1 MTALRFVDTNIFLYA
16 HDSEAGARHE
26 RARQILRELWDESI
40 GCLSPQVLQ
49 EFYVNATRKIPRP
62 LSSPVAR
69 EIMRC
74 YVPWVRAAIDGEMTL
89 RAVEI
94 SEIWQTSFWDG
105 MIVAAAERSGASE
118 LLTEDLQH
126 GQRVA
131 GILIVNPFM
140 D

>member
-16 HDSEAGARHE
+16 HDSEAGDRHE
-26 RARQILRELWDESI
+26 RARQILRELWNEGN

-49 EFYVNATRKIPRP
+49 EFFVNVTRKIPRP
-62 LSSPVAR
+62 LTPSLAR

-74 YVPWVRAAIDGEMTL
+74 YLPWVRTVIDGEMTL

-94 SEIWQTSFWDG
+94 AETWQTSFWDG

-118 LLTEDLQH
+118 LLTEDLQS
-126 GQRVA
+126 GQRIA
-131 GILIVNPFM
+131 GVLIVNPLK